1 MTMSDNEKNLP
12 TADASKGDY
21 QVKESRNEKLIAKIL
36 CVLAAIIL
44 WFYVVMTDTTTDEK
58 VFSGISVDIRG
69 RDRIE
74 DTLGLTIISGY
85 DLTVDVTVKGPR
97 ADINRLTV
105 DDVKA
110 YIDMK
115 TVDGAGE
122 YTLPIRTSL
131 PNGITAGALSA
142 NYMTVYVD
150 KRTTISVP
158 VKIVTSQVIEADFT
172 MGTPEPS
179 IETVNVSGPEEVLR
193 TIDHAEASFDLG
205 RVSKTLISTGKL
217 TLVDA
222 NGNEINDPYVRLQ
235 TSEVTVRFPVYIYR
249 DFDLK
254 VDTKYGYY
262 DSTNSRITIS
272 PASIQVRG
280 DPDVISSM
288 DSVSL
293 GQIDEKKITG
303 DETKTMAIML
313 PDGVENLSGTTTAT
327 VTITQIGTTTKKLNV
342 TDINVVNPNGLE
354 YTLERNSLTV
364 TFRGTKTMLDMLSS
378 RNVSL
383 TLDLGYLNKTSGTVS
398 VPVTVNVQSTLS
410 GKVYEIGD
418 YSMNVTIK

>member
-1 MTMSDNEKNLP
+1 MSDNEKNLP

-131 PNGITAGALSA
+131 PNGITAGSLSA

-303 DETKTMAIML
+303 DETKAMAIML

>member
-1 MTMSDNEKNLP
+1 MSDNEKNLP

-69 RDRIE
+69 RDRVE

-131 PNGITAGALSA
+131 PNGITAGSLSA

-303 DETKTMAIML
+303 DETKSMAIML

>member
-1 MTMSDNEKNLP
+1 MSDNEKNLP

-131 PNGITAGALSA
+131 PNGITAGSLSA

-193 TIDHAEASFDLG
+193 MIDHAEASFDLG

>member
-1 MTMSDNEKNLP
+1 MSDNEKNLP
-12 TADASKGDY
+12 TADASKVDY

-131 PNGITAGALSA
+131 PNGITAGSLSA

-179 IETVNVSGPEEVLR
+179 IETVNVSGPEEVLQ

>member
-1 MTMSDNEKNLP
+1 MSDNEKNLP

-69 RDRIE
+69 RDRVE

>member
-1 MTMSDNEKNLP
+1 MSDNEKNLP

-58 VFSGISVDIRG
+58 AFSGISVDIRG

-179 IETVNVSGPEEVLR
+179 IETVNVSGPEEVLQ

-235 TSEVTVRFPVYIYR
+235 TAEVTVRFPVYVYR
-249 DFDLK
+249 DFELK

-288 DSVSL
+288 DSISL

-354 YTLERNSLTV
+354 YTLERNSMTV

-383 TLDLGYLNKTSGTVS
+383 TLDLGYLNKTAGTVS

>member
-1 MTMSDNEKNLP
+1 MSDNEKNLP

-131 PNGITAGALSA
+131 PNGITAGTLSA

-398 VPVTVNVQSTLS
+398 VPVTVNVQSTLT

>member
-1 MTMSDNEKNLP
+1 MNDNEKNLP

-131 PNGITAGALSA
+131 PNGITAGSLSA
-142 NYMTVYVD
+142 NYMNVYVD

>member
-1 MTMSDNEKNLP
+1 MSDNEKNLP

-131 PNGITAGALSA
+131 PNGITAGSLSA

>member
-1 MTMSDNEKNLP
+1 MSDNEKNLP

-58 VFSGISVDIRG
+58 AFSGISVDIRG

-131 PNGITAGALSA
+131 PNAITAGALSA

-179 IETVNVSGPEEVLR
+179 IETVNVSGPEEVLQ

-235 TSEVTVRFPVYIYR
+235 TAEVTVRFPVYVYR
-249 DFDLK
+249 DFELK

-262 DSTNSRITIS
+262 DSTNSRISIS

-288 DSVSL
+288 DSISL

-303 DETKTMAIML
+303 DETKNMAIML

-354 YTLERNSLTV
+354 YTLERNSMTV

-383 TLDLGYLNKTSGTVS
+383 TLDLGYLNKTAGTVS